1 MCTGIEP
8 YLVASAVASA
18 GGTVLSMNA
27 AAKQDRERKQA
38 LLQGIEEQS
47 AIQDKANART
57 DEFVKDTYDPTKR
70 AANYE
75 AEAAKTE
82 KSLGEL
88 LSSQAA
94 SGQGGITDSTTGAVS
109 DAYTRQK
116 AHSTAA
122 AADRSRT
129 LSRLLSR
136 GGAAGGLFG
145 SEALKGA
152 DYSSDMLGFGVDSQL
167 AKNRAGVRAG
177 AANSAGNGMALLGG
191 LLSGAGTVLGGMGG
205 MGGANTTD
213 YRGTIL
219 PNSLRGGG

>member
-1 MCTGIEP
+1 MCTGFEIAA
-8 YLVASAVASA
+8 LAAAA
-18 GGTVLSMNA
+18 GGTALQMNA
-27 AAKQDRERKQA
+27 ASQQARERKQA
-38 LLQGIEEQS
+38 ALQGIEDQ
-47 AIQDKANART
+47 AAVQDKANART
-57 DEFVKDTYDPTKR
+57 DQFVADTYDPTKR

-88 LSSQAA
+88 LATQAA
-94 SGQGGITDSTTGAVS
+94 NGQGGITDSTTGAVS

-116 AHSTAA
+116 AQSTAA

-145 SEALKGA
+145 TEALKGA

-167 AKNRAGVRAG
+167 ARNRAGVRAG

-191 LLSGAGTVLGGMGG
+191 LLSTAGTAVGGMGG
-205 MGGANTTD
+205 RAVPNTTD

-219 PNSLRGGG
+219 PTVLRGGG